1 MTLIKYYLALLICV
15 LGVTTASADNLP
27 SSEDQKPL
35 WEFAVKGGTS
45 IVLNG
50 QSNALAHRIRYTIR
64 AELAYQL
71 IDRLQLGA
79 EVILP
84 ATFEKNYR
92 MIGVLVNAKVAV
104 YEGTAYRLKIA
115 GGFGLGTGPKIL
127 STELDTSEP
136 IRLWYHVVTQHR
148 WVVVRKLLH
157 IGLDLSFENLSVVS
171 GNLVFQ
177 FHF

>member
-1 MTLIKYYLALLICV
+1 MTLATHYLTLLICII
-15 LGVTTASADNLP
+15 GVSTASAENLP
-27 SSEDQKPL
+27 PQDDQQPA
-35 WEFAVKGGTS
+35 WEFAIKGGTS

-50 QSNALAHRIRYTIR
+50 QSNALPHRIRYTMR
-64 AELAYQL
+64 AEIAYQL
-71 IDRLQLGA
+71 IDGLQLGA
-79 EVILP
+79 ELILP

-92 MIGVLVNAKVAV
+92 MIGILVNAKVAI
-104 YEGTAYRLKIA
+104 YEGTVYQLKIA

-136 IRLWYHVVTQHR
+136 LRLWYHVVSQHR

-157 IGLDLSFENLSVVS
+157 IGLDLSFENLSVIS
-171 GNLVFQ
+171 ANAVFQ